1 MRSDGSVLPDVAETI
16 VLHRLGLVRSDELP
30 DIAARWLAS
39 GVVDT
44 ESVRMLAGHD
54 PHDLWMLE
62 QLLADS
68 VSEANVMVAADPATV
83 QRIAVDWV
91 TLTWR
96 ESADT
101 RWAVAT
107 LARLGET
114 VPEFDLGLFVG
125 LDDEWNG
132 GWGRLE
138 PDLKSAAMVEL
149 DRLLH
154 GAGTADTTESH

>member
-1 MRSDGSVLPDVAETI
+1 
-16 VLHRLGLVRSDELP
+16 
-30 DIAARWLAS
+30 
-39 GVVDT
+39 
-44 ESVRMLAGHD
+44 
-54 PHDLWMLE
+54 
-62 QLLADS
+62 
-68 VSEANVMVAADPATV
+68 MVAADPATV

-138 PDLKSAAMVEL
+138 PDLKSTAMVEL